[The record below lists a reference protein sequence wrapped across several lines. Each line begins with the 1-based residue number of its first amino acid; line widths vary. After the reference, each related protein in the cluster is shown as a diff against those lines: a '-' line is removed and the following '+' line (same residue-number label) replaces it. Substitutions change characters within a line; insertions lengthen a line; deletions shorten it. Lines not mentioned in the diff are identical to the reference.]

1 MNITYEEVE
10 EYLNEVRQC
19 ILDNRYQISA
29 RDKNKE
35 LYIDYIFSE
44 ELCRQILLELEVRD
58 FADAVQNEHPS
69 HPEEILYVFGREV
82 SLVSKQSGENEDVSL
97 YIKINK
103 LADVY
108 VIVVS
113 LHKQQYPIKYK
124 FR

>member
-58 FADAVQNEHPS
+58 FADAVQNE
-69 HPEEILYVFGREV
+69 
-82 SLVSKQSGENEDVSL
+82 QSGENEDVSL

-113 LHKQQYPIKYK
+113 FHKQQYPIKYK